1 MSDIAT
7 IDAGRALRDGKD
19 RLAIQ
24 ERTVADL
31 RREADALPG
40 PAGRGAR
47 ARLRQGEADLETAKS
62 ILSLAEDVA
71 EQRVAQR
78 QARQAEA
85 VKAAHGVLANIDRAA
100 REFDQ
105 LMADGARVAGEIGV
119 QLDTLSALAS
129 RAEFP
134 NLMSRG
140 VLTIAVRSSD
150 LGPAMGLAPVS
161 GSSSRTLREHVTA
174 VLRPTINAAIARVK
188 NRETD
193 R

>member
-7 IDAGRALRDGKD
+7 IDANRALRDGKD
-19 RLAIQ
+19 RLAML
-24 ERTVADL
+24 ERGVADL

-47 ARLRQGEADLETAKS
+47 ARLRQAEQDLEAS
-62 ILSLAEDVA
+62 RAVFALAEGLA
-71 EQRVAQR
+71 EQQAQQR
-78 QARQAEA
+78 TARQAEA
-85 VKAAHGVLANIDRAA
+85 AKQARATLADIDRAA
-100 REFDQ
+100 REFDRAI
-105 LMADGARVAGEIGV
+105 ADAARLAGEISA

-134 NLMSRG
+134 HLMSRG
-140 VLTIAVRSSD
+140 VLTNAVRSSD
-150 LGPAMGLAPVS
+150 LGPLLGLPPVHGS
-161 GSSSRTLREHVTA
+161 GARKLGEHVTTSIK
-174 VLRPTINAAIARVK
+174 PTFNDAIARLK